1 VAALSHLQI
10 AIRHFGYA
18 YEVESFPDSD
28 NKDLLT
34 RVILDGRREPVKEEN
49 SLFEAITKRRTNRLK
64 FEDLEPK
71 ESVISKLRSIVA
83 EEGQVEGGE
92 GETTIVWL
100 HIAKEGEKNSLADLI
115 AQGDRIQLSDKR
127 FRREL
132 ASWIHSNRGHS
143 KDGMPGYAFGFS
155 NIMSHMGPFVLRT
168 FDIGKRTGSKRPA
181 NLL

>member
-34 RVILDGRREPVKEEN
+34 RVILDGRREPVK
-49 SLFEAITKRRTNRLK
+49 
-64 FEDLEPK
+64 EDLEPK